1 MKIKNV
7 TIHNFRS
14 VLDGQFNLDNYTLLV
29 GENNAGK
36 TTIITAIRAF
46 YEDGGTK
53 YNENR
58 DFPKIAT
65 TDKESWAEI
74 EYEITN
80 EEKENLKEEYKNE
93 TNTIR
98 IRKFF
103 KSDKKEYT
111 GNLYAYVDGELTYE
125 NQFYG
130 DTNIGKKKLGEILYI
145 PAFSKTDD
153 GLKLTGPSYLKK
165 LIEFVFKKAVEGTE
179 TYENLKNAFNTFN
192 SAINKENTEN
202 EFSFSSL
209 SKDVDS
215 ELNQFGLGFKLDVN
229 PIEPNDIVKNLI
241 QHTYTDQNLN
251 SKIEDVSTLG
261 QGVQRHLIYTLI
273 KLSIKYTE
281 KKKEKKKDFAPNFT
295 LLLFEEPEAFLH
307 PSQQEQLNL
316 NLKILSNQD
325 DQQVLITT
333 HSPTFVSKN
342 TQDIKG
348 IARINKI
355 KGVSKIN
362 QLNATELESLFTDN
376 LGLYS
381 HFCNLI
387 STTSD
392 QILKKK
398 YLKLGSESPDL
409 IKKLEEETLRF
420 FLWLDTERASLFFAK
435 HIVICEGAS
444 EKIFFDL
451 LVSEKWNDLKHKHIY
466 FLDAL
471 GKYNIH
477 RYLNLFGRLGI
488 KHSVLMDKDK
498 DAEIHSVLNDFID
511 SHRNILTINIDTF
524 EEDLETFLE
533 IDKPSKDRN
542 DLKPLNI
549 IMNYQNG
556 NIAEYKL
563 TELKTKIE
571 NLLTKIASS

>member
-1 MKIKNV
+1 MNIKNI

-14 VLDGQFNLDNYTLLV
+14 VLDGKFNLDNYTLLV

-36 TTIITAIRAF
+36 TTIVTAIRIF
-46 YEDGGTK
+46 YEDNGAK
-53 YNENR
+53 FIESR
-58 DFPKIAT
+58 DFPKIIT
-65 TDKESWAEI
+65 NDNESWVEI
-74 EYEITN
+74 EYKISD
-80 EEKENLKEEYKNE
+80 EEKENLKEEYKNSD
-93 TNTIR
+93 NTLK

-103 KSDKKEYT
+103 KSTTKEYT
-111 GNLYAYVDGELTYE
+111 GNLYAYVNGELTFE

-130 DTNIGKKKLGEILYI
+130 ETNIGKKKLGKVLYV

-153 GLKLTGPSYLKK
+153 GLKLTGPSYLRNI
-165 LIEFVFKKAVEGTE
+165 IEFVFEKAIEGTVTYDNLKKA
-179 TYENLKNAFNTFN
+179 FDIFN
-192 SAINKENTEN
+192 SEVNKEDEEK
-202 EFSFSSL
+202 EFSFSNL
-209 SKDVDS
+209 STDVNT

-229 PIEPNDIVKNLI
+229 PIKPNDIVKNLI
-241 QHTYTDQNLN
+241 QHTFTDDNLN
-251 SKIEDVSTLG
+251 NKIDDVSTLG

-273 KLSIKYTE
+273 KLSVKYSD
-281 KKKEKKKDFAPNFT
+281 KKKEKKKDFSPNFT

-316 NLKILSNQD
+316 NLKILSSQEE
-325 DQQVLITT
+325 QQVLITT

-348 IARINKI
+348 IVRVNKI
-355 KGVSKIN
+355 NGISQIN
-362 QLNATELESLFTDN
+362 QLDEEELNSLFNDN

-387 STTSD
+387 KTTEEPA
-392 QILKKK
+392 LKKK
-398 YLKLGSESPDL
+398 YLKLGSEVPDL

-444 EKIFFDL
+444 EKIFLDL
-451 LVSEKWNDLKHKHIY
+451 LVNEKWNELKSQHIY

-498 DAEIHSVLNDFID
+498 DAEIHYEINNFI
-511 SHRNILTINIDTF
+511 NNQKNELTFKIDTF
-524 EEDLETFLE
+524 EEDIEVFLGIE
-533 IDKPSKDRN
+533 KPSKDKAN
-542 DLKPLNI
+542 LKPLNI
-549 IMNYQNG
+549 IMNYQSG
-556 NIAEYKL
+556 KIEEAKL
-563 TELKTKIE
+563 TELRTKIT
-571 NLLTKIASS
+571 NLLTQNA